1 MFSQQTEKPKTRFC
15 FINNLKMCTKGKTPA
30 NYEALPYEKPIDEAV
45 QQQIEANRI
54 KLMTL
59 NNLKRQT
66 TATVLP
72 HFHSTR
78 LEHPRSSKI
87 TSTVI
92 QHSYC
97 SDLDADPSMSQ
108 INEDSTIG
116 SECSSSSPSSSFEN
130 DAVDSAMPIHK
141 TLVCIKPHIATVEG
155 DMPLRYTDRVQL
167 LHENNGVLLVR
178 NLLTGS
184 CGYVPAHH
192 LISLEQ
198 FLASF

>member
-1 MFSQQTEKPKTRFC
+1 MFSQQTEKPKTKFC
-15 FINNLKMCTKGKTPA
+15 FINNLKMCTKGKTAA
-30 NYEALPYEKPIDEAV
+30 NYEALPYEKPIGDTL

-54 KLMTL
+54 KLLTL

-66 TATVLP
+66 TAAVLP
-72 HFHSTR
+72 QFQSTR

-92 QHSYC
+92 QHSNC
-97 SDLDADPSMSQ
+97 SDLDADPSMSK
-108 INEDSTIG
+108 INEDSTFG
-116 SECSSSSPSSSFEN
+116 SECSSSSSSFEVE
-130 DAVDSAMPIHK
+130 AIDSAMPVHK
-141 TLVCIKPHIATVEG
+141 TLVCIKPHIATMEG